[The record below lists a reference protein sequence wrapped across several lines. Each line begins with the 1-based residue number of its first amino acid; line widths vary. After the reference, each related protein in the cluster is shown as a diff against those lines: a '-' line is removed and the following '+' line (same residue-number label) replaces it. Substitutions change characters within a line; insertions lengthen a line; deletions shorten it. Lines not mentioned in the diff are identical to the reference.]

1 MADIFALDVSMG
13 KSYCVWYRGK
23 HCLKEFSLVHTRAGF
38 NALRDMIKKA
48 QKPIIY
54 FEATGI
60 YSRVIEHFC
69 ETNGLRF
76 CRLNPLEL
84 HLKSES
90 LRRVKTDQKDAH
102 RIALTVQE
110 NAFRL
115 TVPWKKDY
123 LQLHE
128 LSRFYNQLNADWNYR
143 LNHLHTALEQVFPEL
158 KQLFV
163 NRTSKLAL
171 NIVELFPHP
180 ALVRPYS
187 RVKLKNILMASTDK
201 RISKMK
207 AYKYADRLIDL
218 AQKSYP
224 AVSGDAIQVD
234 EVRYYARQLIALTRK
249 KEEVIKRMESIAQRL
264 PDYILYCSFPG
275 IGKQTAAQL
284 MGELGDISRFD
295 NANQLNAFVGIDIRR
310 YQSGTYLGQDH
321 INKRGNPIARKLLY
335 FTVGNM
341 IRQQHA
347 NFNHIVDYYYRLK
360 EKRPHPKLN
369 KVAMVACMNKTLKCL
384 LSMIKHHEKYHY
396 RYTDSMV
403 PVKA

>member
-249 KEEVIKRMESIAQRL
+249 REEVIKRMESIAQRL
-264 PDYILYCSFPG
+264 PEYILYCSFPG

>member
-23 HCLKEFSLVHTRAGF
+23 HCLKEFSLVHTKAGF

-110 NAFRL
+110 NTFRL
-115 TVPWKKDY
+115 IVPWKKDY

-143 LNHLHTALEQVFPEL
+143 LNHLHTALEQVFSEL

-249 KEEVIKRMESIAQRL
+249 REEVIKRMESIAQRL
-264 PDYILYCSFPG
+264 PEYILYCSFPG